1 MAAHAAFNGVF
12 VDENILGVAH
22 ELERRHPGDV
32 YYVGHPLVPEIPKAT
47 KDADLLDALG
57 VNQQGWILIS
67 RDRRIW
73 RNKVARQNWVDA
85 HVRAVILSG
94 TNSVSKTDAANLID
108 SHWQGIVNEV
118 ASQPGPALWSLTKPR
133 GLRRI
138 RPAA

>member
-1 MAAHAAFNGVF
+1 MAARAAFNGIF

-32 YYVGHPLVPEIPKAT
+32 YYVGHPRVPEIPKET
-47 KDADLLDALG
+47 KDVDLLDALG
-57 VNQQGWILIS
+57 MNQQDWIFVS

-73 RNKVARQNWVDA
+73 RNKVARKRWVEA
-85 HVRAVILSG
+85 GIRAVILSG
-94 TNSVSKTDAANLID
+94 TNSVSKADAADLID
-108 SHWQGIVNEV
+108 SHWQGIVREV

-138 RPAA
+138 QPAA